1 MADTSPHSQVLTRCK
16 YPRYLC
22 SRSCLQLLRQLS
34 HQALHLARL
43 KSQDAAEIMCLPS
56 CAATF
61 PPTFTSPDSNSN
73 SIGSQS
79 HTVTVRGKVMSARQG
94 AVAKS

>member
-34 HQALHLARL
+34 HQALHL
-43 KSQDAAEIMCLPS
+43 KSQDAAEIMCSKESRRDLPS

-61 PPTFTSPDSNSN
+61 PPTFTSSDSNSN

-79 HTVTVRGKVMSARQG
+79 HTVTVRGKVMSAR
-94 AVAKS
+94 